1 MYENKKE
8 NISQGTYLALRC
20 RGALTHSLKL
30 RPFLK
35 QLERAV
41 IGRVARPKTTKL
53 PRSLL
58 GWFGAVCL
66 LMPGLATI
74 EAQSKIGRFGRA
86 LLLPFTGGGHLALP
100 LHKNMNE
107 LQKRAPSRQ
116 PTLPSLFF
124 PLPFP
129 SAI

>member
-1 MYENKKE
+1 MRNNKDTHIKR
-8 NISQGTYLALRC
+8 GTYLALRC

-53 PRSLL
+53 PRSFL

-66 LMPGLATI
+66 LMPGLTTI
-74 EAQSKIGRFGRA
+74 EAQSKLGRFGRS
-86 LLLPFTGGGHLALP
+86 LLFLFTGGRRLALP
-100 LHKNMNE
+100 LHTK
-107 LQKRAPSRQ
+107 
-116 PTLPSLFF
+116 T
-124 PLPFP
+124 
-129 SAI
+129 